1 MSEKILIQ
9 LQLHK
14 KQNDL
19 LYRCIREYILLNK
32 PITILKVPNSYSF
45 HIISPYDKNY
55 IFMVTNFPD
64 EEGYAQSVL
73 LKNYLPL
80 GGNEWNILKY
90 TSFNDLVIAI
100 ENFINIKKFEEDFL
114 TEIKTLIE
122 KDTKNLKDFIDLVD

>member
-1 MSEKILIQ
+1 MTEKILIQ

-14 KQNDL
+14 KQNEL

-80 GGNEWNILKY
+80 GGN
-90 TSFNDLVIAI
+90 DLVIAI